1 MNKETKYPLFSLF
14 VDNKDV
20 DESSDIKYQ
29 ILDIIYKKSFCNL
42 EQLIINDSNFK
53 DMINNHSKTF
63 EINDIAFNYYKKQ
76 EQIVIYKFIESLT
89 YKEFTDNL
97 SKDVFGLDEIFE
109 KLCLKALDNPLK
121 NFVLVLENY
130 QLEDS
135 NDILE
140 DVQHLFNLNRCFKP
154 KSKYEECNLGI
165 PNNVYILG
173 IINKFKK

>member
-63 EINDIAFNYYKKQ
+63 EINDIAFNYY
-76 EQIVIYKFIESLT
+76 L
-89 YKEFTDNL
+89 
-97 SKDVFGLDEIFE
+97 
-109 KLCLKALDNPLK
+109 
-121 NFVLVLENY
+121 NF
-130 QLEDS
+130 
-135 NDILE
+135 
-140 DVQHLFNLNRCFKP
+140 RT
-154 KSKYEECNLGI
+154 
-165 PNNVYILG
+165 
-173 IINKFKK
+173 